1 MQLNNEAEEKYADYE
16 KRRQKGRKIEMRGVR
31 RAFEPWDEIF
41 TWELGRGRT
50 ELVCEDCFDGLFGE
64 LSRRERAE
72 LIGSRVTTAEELGV
86 K

>member
-1 MQLNNEAEEKYADYE
+1 MHLNNKTRKNMRTTRNGGRRGEKLRCEECGAP
-16 KRRQKGRKIEMRGVR
+16 
-31 RAFEPWDEIF
+31 FEPWDEIF

-72 LIGSRVTTAEELGV
+72 LIGSRVTTAEELGA